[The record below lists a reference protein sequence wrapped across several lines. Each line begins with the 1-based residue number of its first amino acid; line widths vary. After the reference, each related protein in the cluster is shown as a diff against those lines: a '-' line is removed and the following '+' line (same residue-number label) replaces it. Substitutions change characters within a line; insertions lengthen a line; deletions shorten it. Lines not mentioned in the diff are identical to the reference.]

1 MLQLVELAVLQLH
14 ALSQDGYVQEF
25 GLRGPKRDR
34 GERYA

>member
-14 ALSQDGYVQEF
+14 ALSQDGYVREF
-25 GLRGPKRDR
+25 GPQGPRRDI